1 MIKTHVQEIAKKQG
15 ITTAYQLQKAL
26 DISPSV
32 AAKIFSDDF
41 EMISRKSLDRL
52 CRLLGSTPAELIT
65 YHAEGEKRSR
75 VKR

>member
-1 MIKTHVQEIAKKQG
+1 MIKTHVQEIAKKRG

-32 AAKIFSDDF
+32 AAKIYSDEF

-52 CRLLGSTPAELIT
+52 CKVLKTTPAELVT
-65 YHAEGEKRSR
+65 YAEDGKKQRRSE
-75 VKR
+75 